1 MVPEISP
8 ETNAGCLD
16 ISRRLVK
23 ILELGTLNI
32 IMSMDPVY
40 MQEETKSSY

>member
-16 ISRRLVK
+16 ICRRLVK

-32 IMSMDPVY
+32 MNMDPVY
-40 MQEETKSSY
+40 MQEETKS